1 MEANSQTV
9 ARINEA
15 VDGILKMYPTGKDA
29 GDYVMTDLCFQVK
42 PDTGELCVLND
53 DDEVVSSVIVDDWI
67 DNHDDGFEDSV
78 AAVLREVLTSRK
90 QEIEP
95 LPLLKPYSFFM
106 VDADRETVTELYL
119 VDDNSIVVGSGEL
132 MEGLDKDLD
141 AFMERLLPDE

>member
-78 AAVLREVLTSRK
+78 AAVLRE
-90 QEIEP
+90 QEIES